1 MGVAEQMG
9 LGDEG
14 SPLLDAARAAWCK
27 WCADDEVFGVV
38 RDLDDLRGWTGKAPA
53 EEKQAVLGRLA
64 AMTACDPD
72 AVTAL
77 AWLLIPGASNIAAQ
91 LGDLHPDV
99 DGLVAGQLW
108 IEAAGAHRI
117 ERAVA
122 STILRRVR
130 SEVCV
135 EAGVGESAARRDRAW
150 SRASHDV
157 ELREIAQP
165 ASIDEPGPELVE
177 LFMAAQEQGAIGG
190 LDYWLLWALAAEAD
204 RQGAP
209 ARRGRVGLTAPP
221 VVEAVADEAGLAPR
235 SLRARAARALDRLK
249 AYAEAREDPVRFA
262 QWQAQ
267 HRECELTVRDEMELV
282 LVEEEWDRFL
292 VERPGVPLKQLRV
305 AFNVVLGTRRRRT
318 A

>member
-14 SPLLDAARAAWCK
+14 SRLLDAARAAWSK

-38 RDLDDLRGWTGKAPA
+38 GNLDDLRGWTEKAPA

-91 LGDLHPDV
+91 FGDLDPDV

-108 IEAAGAHRI
+108 IEAAEAHRI

-130 SEVCV
+130 NEVCV
-135 EAGVGESAARRDRAW
+135 EVGVGDSAARRDRAW
-150 SRASHDV
+150 SRASHGV
-157 ELREIAQP
+157 ELLEIAQP
-165 ASIDEPGPELVE
+165 APIDEPGRELVE
-177 LFMAAQEQGAIGG
+177 LFKAAQKQGAIGG
-190 LDYWLLWALAAEAD
+190 LDFWLLWALAAEAD

-209 ARRGRVGLTAPP
+209 SRRGRVGMTAPP

-249 AYAEAREDPVRFA
+249 AYADAREDPVRFA

-292 VERPGVPLKQLRV
+292 IARPGVPFKQLRV

>member
-1 MGVAEQMG
+1 MGVAEHMG
-9 LGDEG
+9 LSGDD
-14 SPLLDAARAAWCK
+14 SLMLDVAREAWRR
-27 WCADDEVFGVV
+27 WCADGDVLAVV
-38 RDLDDLRGWTGKAPA
+38 RELDDLRGWTEKARA

-72 AVTAL
+72 AVTVL
-77 AWLLIPGASNIAAQ
+77 AWLLIPGASNIAIR

-108 IEAAGAHRI
+108 IEATGAHRI

-130 SEVCV
+130 SEVCA
-135 EAGVGESAARRDRAW
+135 EAGVGESAERRDRAW
-150 SRASHDV
+150 SRSSRGV
-157 ELREIAQP
+157 ELQEIAQP
-165 ASIDEPGPELVE
+165 APMDEPGPELVE
-177 LFMAAQEQGAIGG
+177 LFHAAQEEGAIGG

-204 RQGAP
+204 RQNAS
-209 ARRGRVGLTAPP
+209 ARRGRMGLTTPA
-221 VVEAVADEAGLAPR
+221 VVGAVADEAGLAPR
-235 SLRARAARALDRLK
+235 SLRTRAAKALDRLK

-267 HRECELTVRDEMELV
+267 HRECELTARDEMELV
-282 LVEEEWDRFL
+282 LVEGEWDRFVL
-292 VERPGVPLKQLRV
+292 ERPGVPLKQLRV
-305 AFNVVLGTRRRRT
+305 AFNVTLGTRRRRT

>member
-14 SPLLDAARAAWCK
+14 SPLLDAARAAWRT
-27 WCADDEVFGVV
+27 WCADEVLGVV
-38 RDLDDLRGWTGKAPA
+38 RDLYDFRGWTEKASA
-53 EEKQAVLGRLA
+53 EEKHAVLGRLA
-64 AMTACDPD
+64 AMTAFDSD

-91 LGDLHPDV
+91 LGDLHSDV

-108 IEAAGAHRI
+108 IEVAGAHQI
-117 ERAVA
+117 GRAVA

-130 SEVCV
+130 SAVCL
-135 EAGVGESAARRDRAW
+135 EAGVGESANRRDRAW
-150 SRASHDV
+150 SLASRDA
-157 ELREIAQP
+157 ELREFAQP
-165 ASIDEPGPELVE
+165 ASMDEPGPELVE
-177 LFMAAQEQGAIGG
+177 LFHAAQEHGAIGG

-204 RQGAP
+204 WQNAP
-209 ARRGRVGLTAPP
+209 ARRGRLGLTAPA
-221 VVEAVADEAGLAPR
+221 VVEAVADDVGLAPR

-267 HRECELTVRDEMELV
+267 HRACELTARDEIELV
-282 LVEEEWDRFL
+282 LIEDEWDRFER
-292 VERPGVPLKQLRV
+292 ERPGVPLKQLRV